1 MTYLVS
7 SPQQLR
13 TFLYAVGFGF
23 FIGILYDLFR
33 TLRLL
38 LWNGKRAFLIS
49 DVLFSLAAGF
59 FTFLFALSQ
68 LDGNIRGYALFGE
81 LLGFLIYS
89 VTFGVFFSKLS
100 DRLVRMLS
108 RILHILSKPFL
119 YLYGKACRFFRKN
132 VQKVRKKAS
141 FSVKKS
147 KFHLKSTKGLL
158 YNLRVRLSSE
168 TNANSRD
175 ESDGTKNESKTA
187 QKTKT

>member
-1 MTYLVS
+1 MTYLAS

-33 TLRLL
+33 TLRLM

-89 VTFGVFFSKLS
+89 VTFGVFFTKLS
-100 DRLVRMLS
+100 DRFVRMLS
-108 RILHILSKPFL
+108 RVVHILLKPFL
-119 YLYGKACRFFRKN
+119 YLHGKVCRFFRKN
-132 VQKVRKKAS
+132 VQKVRKKAN

-168 TNANSRD
+168 TNANARD
-175 ESDGTKNESKTA
+175 ESDGTKNESETA

>member
-108 RILHILSKPFL
+108 RVLRILSKPFL
-119 YLYGKACRFFRKN
+119 YLYGKVSRFFEKMF
-132 VQKVRKKAS
+132 KKCE
-141 FSVKKS
+141 KK
-147 KFHLKSTKGLL
+147 
-158 YNLRVRLSSE
+158 RVF
-168 TNANSRD
+168 
-175 ESDGTKNESKTA
+175 
-187 QKTKT
+187 Q

>member
-108 RILHILSKPFL
+108 RVLHILSKPFL

-147 KFHLKSTKGLL
+147 KFHLKNIKEML
-158 YNLRVRLSSE
+158 YNQSVRVS
-168 TNANSRD
+168 
-175 ESDGTKNESKTA
+175 SDGGSSHSDERNGKENESKKK
-187 QKTKT
+187 KTSKT